1 MAEEEAPKL
10 VLEKGESVYSYVIYL
25 PPVIKHQTG
34 TLWHWEMFVGII
46 LLLTNFAMQVG
57 LTFVVGQG
65 VIVEGNA
72 WRQTLVGVDVGDQ
85 VAEGQVSK
93 DTGELSLF
101 AEGLS
106 NFLYSFDQGT
116 DDLSFNRTED
126 EQGQKNEDLILDL
139 KRRLSEKDEEKT
151 SLESGFPLQPRKKS
165 NMLVQQSSMHLRA
178 THGALSESSKPM
190 SAPGLPYSAAGAAT
204 LCSMHNAEYTCFPP
218 TAKYADKWSQ
228 LDTNGDGLWSLE
240 EAEKDE
246 AGFEK
251 KFKAKAFLVFR
262 AITVGLSDRGGMD
275 PKLWVAP
282 EVKEMKAIPKA
293 YFEYWMGD
301 AILCTYADPYI
312 CPTLLQRGFFN
323 EAMNP
328 ANEGKN
334 IQDIDGALDYCV
346 WMLKVGGGCE
356 QSFPQIYKLYR
367 ARRQMQCGDGSLYNN
382 GLFKNPHHEVDRVY
396 IAAVDYDALGKH
408 MKATTGE
415 YQFFL
420 FLVLLLWLFSL
431 LHEMREMLKL
441 AEYSIVA
448 PAAGEDGGLEVTK
461 KEDDDG
467 EEYAIVGITTGH
479 RAAIA
484 CVCAIRILLV
494 IYLGV
499 VGCIFLVMET
509 GYMDLLMNAV
519 ALGFILDVD
528 EILFG
533 SIARQATQD
542 NIEAISEIEFETT
555 LPTADT
561 CAGWGLQKD
570 FWGLIMFPLIAIVLI
585 IFFQLFTTHPVLDAL
600 NCACYQ
606 TGSQCSD
613 AHNFDKDWWN
623 NYWSVTLP
631 NAMKAIQKMKEAAR

>member
-1 MAEEEAPKL
+1 
-10 VLEKGESVYSYVIYL
+10 
-25 PPVIKHQTG
+25 
-34 TLWHWEMFVGII
+34 
-46 LLLTNFAMQVG
+46 
-57 LTFVVGQG
+57 
-65 VIVEGNA
+65 
-72 WRQTLVGVDVGDQ
+72 
-85 VAEGQVSK
+85 
-93 DTGELSLF
+93 
-101 AEGLS
+101 
-106 NFLYSFDQGT
+106 
-116 DDLSFNRTED
+116 
-126 EQGQKNEDLILDL
+126 
-139 KRRLSEKDEEKT
+139 
-151 SLESGFPLQPRKKS
+151 
-165 NMLVQQSSMHLRA
+165 
-178 THGALSESSKPM
+178 
-190 SAPGLPYSAAGAAT
+190 
-204 LCSMHNAEYTCFPP
+204 
-218 TAKYADKWSQ
+218 
-228 LDTNGDGLWSLE
+228 
-240 EAEKDE
+240 
-246 AGFEK
+246 
-251 KFKAKAFLVFR
+251 
-262 AITVGLSDRGGMD
+262 
-275 PKLWVAP
+275 
-282 EVKEMKAIPKA
+282 
-293 YFEYWMGD
+293 
-301 AILCTYADPYI
+301 
-312 CPTLLQRGFFN
+312 
-323 EAMNP
+323 
-328 ANEGKN
+328 
-334 IQDIDGALDYCV
+334 
-346 WMLKVGGGCE
+346 
-356 QSFPQIYKLYR
+356 
-367 ARRQMQCGDGSLYNN
+367 
-382 GLFKNPHHEVDRVY
+382 
-396 IAAVDYDALGKH
+396 
-408 MKATTGE
+408 
-415 YQFFL
+415 
-420 FLVLLLWLFSL
+420 
-431 LHEMREMLKL
+431 MLKL

-519 ALGFILDVD
+519 ALGFILEVD

-570 FWGLIMFPLIAIVLI
+570 FWGLIMFPLIAIVII